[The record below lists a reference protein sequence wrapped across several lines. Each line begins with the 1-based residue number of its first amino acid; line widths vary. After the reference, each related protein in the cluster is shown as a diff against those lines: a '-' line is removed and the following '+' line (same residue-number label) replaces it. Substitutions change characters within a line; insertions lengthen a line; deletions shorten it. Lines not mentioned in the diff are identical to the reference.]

1 MADSPFFTTFALS
14 NKDIDMEK
22 QNFFQKYGA
31 YLVALVLFVA
41 IACIYCAPALEG
53 KVIQSGDSTSA
64 AAAIHEA
71 KEYTKETGDYSFW
84 TGSMFSG
91 MPNYQIGGGHYEAN
105 DWLKPFRK
113 IMLKGH
119 YSAPWI
125 FIIFFVCFYLLM
137 RAFNINKWLS
147 IVGALATGFSSY
159 FFIIVQAGHNS
170 KTSSI
175 ALISVVAAGFYL
187 IFRKRY
193 GLGVVLTMLFTAV
206 GFGNHPQM
214 SYYMFMMIGLFY
226 IAELYT
232 HIKKKR
238 YKDLIIGSALFFGS
252 MAVGLGT
259 GSSTIFVNQEYAE
272 QTMRGGHSDLAKA
285 SDTDNKTKGLDLD
298 YATQWSYGIDESL
311 SFMIPGVMG
320 GASTYDV
327 GTDSKLYK
335 TLVKN
340 GVPRNSAA
348 QFCANV
354 PLYWGDQPFTAG
366 NVYMG
371 AIVCFLFVLGLLI
384 VKGPYKWALLAATL
398 FSVFLAWGHNFMP
411 LTEFFFKYFPMYNKF
426 RAVSSILIVAEI
438 TMPLLGF
445 LAIKEI
451 MDGRLSSA
459 KAMKNIYIS
468 AGITAGICLIIALFG
483 GSMFDF
489 TAPVDASFARQ
500 LPDFAYLGILEERVA
515 LMKSD
520 AMRSCIFIILAAATL
535 WAYTKQWL
543 KWSYMVAL
551 LGVLVVADMWP
562 VNKRY
567 LNDSHFVTK
576 KNNNAAFQM
585 MPYEQQILQDKDPH
599 FRVLNLTTSTFN
611 DARTSYYL
619 KSIGGYSAAKLRRY
633 QDLIDQHISKMNMNV
648 INMLNAKYL
657 ILPDQKTGQAAVQRN
672 PYAMG
677 NAWFV
682 DTLQVVDTP
691 NEESDAL
698 NHINMSTT
706 AVLDKEFA
714 GYVQDLTPE
723 RDPAATVR
731 LTKYTPRYLDY
742 EYSTAKPG
750 TIVFSEI
757 YYPYGWKATIDG
769 TPADIYRVNY
779 MLRAI
784 NVPAGKHTIH
794 MEFDPDSVKKG
805 NAVAMTCIFI
815 MYATILAVII
825 LGVVRMVRKRKV
837 EE

>member
-1 MADSPFFTTFALS
+1 M
-14 NKDIDMEK
+14 KKE
-22 QNFFQKYGA
+22 NFLQKYGA
-31 YLVALVLFVA
+31 YAVALVLFVA
-41 IACIYCAPALEG
+41 IACIYCSPALEG
-53 KVIQSGDSTSA
+53 KVIRSGDSTSA
-64 AAAIHEA
+64 TAAVHEST
-71 KEYTKETGDYSFW
+71 EYTRTTGDYSFW

-119 YSAPWI
+119 WSTPWI
-125 FIIFFVCFYLLM
+125 FIIFFVCFYILM

-175 ALISVVAAGFYL
+175 ALISVVVAGFYL

-193 GLGVVLTMLFTAV
+193 GWGVILTMLFTAI

-214 SYYMFMMIGLFY
+214 SYYLFMMIGLFFF
-226 IAELYT
+226 AELYT
-232 HIKKKR
+232 HIKEKR
-238 YKDLIIGSALFFGS
+238 YKDLAIGSALFFGS
-252 MAVGLGT
+252 LFIGLGT

-272 QTMRGGHSDLAKA
+272 QTMRGGHSDLEKA
-285 SDTDNKTKGLDLD
+285 SDAKNKTKGLDLD

-311 SFMIPGVMG
+311 SFLIPGVMG

-327 GTDSKLYK
+327 GTDSELYRS
-335 TLVKN
+335 LVKN

-384 VKGPYKWALLAATL
+384 VKGSYKWAILAATL

-426 RAVSSILIVAEI
+426 RAVSSILIVAEVA
-438 TMPLLGF
+438 MPLLGF
-445 LAIKEI
+445 LAIKEL
-451 MDGRLSSA
+451 MDGTIARE
-459 KAMKNIYIS
+459 KAMKSIYI
-468 AGITAGICLIIALFG
+468 ATGVTAGICLFIALFG
-483 GSMFDF
+483 GMVFDF
-489 TAPVDASFARQ
+489 KAPVDASFASS
-500 LPDFAYLGILEERVA
+500 LPDFAYQGILAEREA
-515 LMKSD
+515 LMKGD
-520 AMRSCIFIILAAATL
+520 AWRSFLFIVLAAATL
-535 WAYTKQWL
+535 WLYTKGWL
-543 KWSYMVAL
+543 KWGYMVAI
-551 LGVLVVADMWP
+551 LGVLVMADMWP

-567 LNDSHFVTK
+567 LNDEHFVTK
-576 KNNNAAFQM
+576 RDNKAAFQM
-585 MPYEQQILQDKDPH
+585 YPYEKQILQDKDPH
-599 FRVLNLTTSTFN
+599 FRVMNLTTNTFN

-633 QDLIDQHISKMNMNV
+633 QDLIDQHISKMNMGV
-648 INMLNAKYL
+648 ISMLNAKYF
-657 ILPDQKTGQAAVQRN
+657 IVPDQKSGQAVVQRN

-682 DTLQVVDTP
+682 DTLLVVDTP
-691 NEESDAL
+691 NEECDAL
-698 NHINMSTT
+698 NHIDLHTT

-714 GYVQDLTPE
+714 PYISNFTPGA
-723 RDPAATVR
+723 DSTAIVR

-742 EYSTAKPG
+742 EYTTGKPG

-769 TPADIYRVNY
+769 EPADIYRVNY

-794 MEFDPDSVKKG
+794 MEFAPDSAKRG
-805 NAVAMTCIFI
+805 DAIALICIGI
-815 MYATILAVII
+815 MYATILFVIAFSI
-825 LGVVRMVRKRKV
+825 FRAVRKRK
-837 EE
+837 EQA

>member
-1 MADSPFFTTFALS
+1 M
-14 NKDIDMEK
+14 KKE
-22 QNFFQKYGA
+22 NFLQKYGA
-31 YLVALVLFVA
+31 YAAALVLFVA
-41 IACIYCAPALEG
+41 IACIYCSPALEG
-53 KVIQSGDSTSA
+53 KVIRSGDSTSA
-64 AAAIHEA
+64 AAAVHEST
-71 KEYTKETGDYSFW
+71 EYTRTTGDYSFW

-119 YSAPWI
+119 WSTPWV
-125 FIIFFVCFYLLM
+125 FIIFFVCFYILM

-193 GLGVVLTMLFTAV
+193 GWGVVLTMLFTAI

-214 SYYMFMMIGLFY
+214 SYYLFMMIGLFFF
-226 IAELYT
+226 AELYI
-232 HIKKKR
+232 HIKEMR
-238 YKDLIIGSALFFGS
+238 YKDLAIGSVLFFGS
-252 MAVGLGT
+252 LFIGLGT

-272 QTMRGGHSDLAKA
+272 QTMRGGHSDLQKV
-285 SDTDNKTKGLDLD
+285 SDTENKTKGLDLD

-311 SFMIPGVMG
+311 SFLIPGVMG

-327 GTDSKLYK
+327 GTDSELYK
-335 TLVKN
+335 SLVKN

-384 VKGPYKWALLAATL
+384 VKGPYKWAILAATL

-426 RAVSSILIVAEI
+426 RAVSSILIVAEVA
-438 TMPLLGF
+438 MPLLGF
-445 LAIKEI
+445 LAIKEL
-451 MDGRLSSA
+451 MDGTIARE
-459 KAMKNIYIS
+459 KAMKSIYI
-468 AGITAGICLIIALFG
+468 ATGVTAGICLFIALFG
-483 GSMFDF
+483 GVMFDF
-489 TAPVDASFARQ
+489 KAPVDAGFASS
-500 LPDFAYLGILEERVA
+500 LPDFAYQGILAEREA
-515 LMKSD
+515 LMKGD
-520 AMRSCIFIILAAATL
+520 AWRSFLFIVLAAATL
-535 WAYTKQWL
+535 WVYAKGWL
-543 KWSYMVAL
+543 KWGYMVTI
-551 LGVLVVADMWP
+551 LGVLVMADMWP

-567 LNDSHFVTK
+567 LNDEHFVTK
-576 KNNNAAFQM
+576 RDNKAAFQM
-585 MPYEQQILQDKDPH
+585 YPYEQQILQDKDPH
-599 FRVLNLTTSTFN
+599 FRVMNLTTNTFN

-633 QDLIDQHISKMNMNV
+633 QDLIDQHISKMNMGV
-648 INMLNAKYL
+648 IGMLNAKYF
-657 ILPDQKTGQAAVQRN
+657 IVPDQKGGQPAVQRN
-672 PYAMG
+672 PFAMG

-698 NHINMSTT
+698 NHIDLHTT

-714 GYVQDLTPE
+714 PYVSNFTPGT
-723 RDPAATVR
+723 DSTATVR

-742 EYSTAKPG
+742 EYTTGKPG

-769 TPADIYRVNY
+769 EPADIYRVNY

-794 MEFDPDSVKKG
+794 MEFAPDSAKRG
-805 NAVAMTCIFI
+805 DTIALICIGI
-815 MYATILAVII
+815 MYATILFVIAFSI
-825 LGVVRMVRKRKV
+825 FRAVRKRKV
-837 EE
+837 QA

>member
-1 MADSPFFTTFALS
+1 M
-14 NKDIDMEK
+14 KKE
-22 QNFFQKYGA
+22 NFLQKYAA
-31 YLVALVLFVA
+31 YVVALVVFVA
-41 IACIYCAPALEG
+41 ISCIYCSPALEG

-64 AAAIHEA
+64 TAAVQEA
-71 KEYTKETGDYSFW
+71 VKYTKDTGDHSFW

-119 YSAPWI
+119 WSAPWV
-125 FIIFFVCFYLLM
+125 FIIFFVCFYALM

-147 IVGALATGFSSY
+147 IVGSLATGFSSY

-175 ALISVVAAGFYL
+175 ALISVVIAGFYL

-193 GLGVVLTMLFTAV
+193 GWGVVLTMLFTAV

-214 SYYMFMMIGLFY
+214 SYYLFMMIGLFFV
-226 IAELYT
+226 AELWI
-232 HIKKKR
+232 HIKEKR
-238 YKDLIIGSALFFGS
+238 YKDLAVGSALFFGS
-252 MAVGLGT
+252 LLIGLGT

-272 QTMRGGHSDLAKA
+272 QTMRGGHSDLAKVT
-285 SDTDNKTKGLDLD
+285 DTENKTKGLDLN

-327 GTDSKLYK
+327 GTDSELYK
-335 TLVKN
+335 SLVKY

-384 VKGPYKWALLAATL
+384 VKGPYKWAILASTL
-398 FSVFLAWGHNFMP
+398 FSVFLAWGHNFMW
-411 LTEFFFKYFPMYNKF
+411 LTELFFDYFPMYNKF
-426 RAVSSILIVAEI
+426 RAVSSILIVAEVA
-438 TMPLLGF
+438 MPLLGF
-445 LAIKEI
+445 LAVKEL
-451 MDGRLSSA
+451 MDGRLDSA
-459 KAMKNIYIS
+459 KATKSIYIA
-468 AGITAGICLIIALFG
+468 AGVTAGICLFIALFG
-483 GSMFDF
+483 GAMFDF
-489 TAPVDASFARQ
+489 KAPNDMAYASQ
-500 LPDFAYLGILEERVA
+500 LPEFAYQGILAERAA
-515 LMKSD
+515 LMRSD
-520 AMRSCIFIILAAATL
+520 AWRSFLFIVLAAATL
-535 WAYTKQWL
+535 WAFVKGWL
-543 KWSYMVAL
+543 KWGYMVAL
-551 LGVLVVADMWP
+551 LGVLVMADMWP

-567 LNDSHFVTK
+567 LNDDSFVAK
-576 KNNNAAFQM
+576 KNNSAAFQM
-585 MPYEQQILQDKDPH
+585 YPYEKQILQDTDPH
-599 FRVLNLTTSTFN
+599 FRVLNLTTNTFN

-619 KSIGGYSAAKLRRY
+619 KSIGGYHAAKLRRY

-648 INMLNAKYL
+648 IGMLNAKY
-657 ILPDQKTGQAAVQRN
+657 IIVPDKSGQAQVQRN

-682 DTLQVVDTP
+682 DTLQVVNTA
-691 NEESDAL
+691 NEECDAL
-698 NHINMSTT
+698 NHIDLRTT

-714 GYVQDLTPE
+714 SYVSDFNPM
-723 RDPAATVR
+723 RDAAATVR
-731 LTKYTPRYLDY
+731 LTKYTPRYIDY
-742 EYSTAKPG
+742 EYSTAQPG

-769 TPADIYRVNY
+769 NPVEHYRVNY
-779 MLRAI
+779 MLRAL

-794 MEFDPDSVKKG
+794 FEFDPDSVKKG
-805 NAVAMTCIFI
+805 ETIALTCIMV
-815 MYATILAVII
+815 MYATILLV
-825 LGVVRMVRKRKV
+825 LGLAIYNAIRRRKSVKNLN
-837 EE
+837 

>member
-1 MADSPFFTTFALS
+1 M
-14 NKDIDMEK
+14 KKE
-22 QNFFQKYGA
+22 NFLQKYGA
-31 YLVALVLFVA
+31 YAAAFVLFVA
-41 IACIYCAPALEG
+41 IACIYCSPALEG
-53 KVIQSGDSTSA
+53 KVIRSGDSTSA
-64 AAAIHEA
+64 AAAVHEST
-71 KEYTKETGDYSFW
+71 EYTRTTGDYSFW

-119 YSAPWI
+119 WSTPWV
-125 FIIFFVCFYLLM
+125 FIIFFVCFYILM

-193 GLGVVLTMLFTAV
+193 GWGVVLTMLFTAI

-214 SYYMFMMIGLFY
+214 SYYLFMMIGLFFF
-226 IAELYT
+226 AELYI
-232 HIKKKR
+232 HIKEKR
-238 YKDLIIGSALFFGS
+238 YKDLAIGSVLFFGS
-252 MAVGLGT
+252 LFIGLGT

-272 QTMRGGHSDLAKA
+272 QTMRGGHSDLQKV
-285 SDTDNKTKGLDLD
+285 SDAENKTKGLDLD

-311 SFMIPGVMG
+311 SFLIPGVMG

-335 TLVKN
+335 SLVKN

-384 VKGPYKWALLAATL
+384 VKDPYKWAILAATL

-426 RAVSSILIVAEI
+426 RAVSSILIVAEVA
-438 TMPLLGF
+438 MPLLGF
-445 LAIKEI
+445 LAIKEL
-451 MDGRLSSA
+451 MDGTIARE
-459 KAMKNIYIS
+459 KAMKSIYI
-468 AGITAGICLIIALFG
+468 ATGVTAGICLFIALFG
-483 GSMFDF
+483 GVMFDF
-489 TAPVDASFARQ
+489 KAPVDAGFASS
-500 LPDFAYLGILEERVA
+500 LPDFAYQGILAEREA
-515 LMKSD
+515 LMKGD
-520 AMRSCIFIILAAATL
+520 AWRSFLFIVLAAATL
-535 WAYTKQWL
+535 WVYTKGWL
-543 KWSYMVAL
+543 KWGYMVAI
-551 LGVLVVADMWP
+551 LGVLVMADMWP

-567 LNDSHFVTK
+567 LNDEHFVTK
-576 KNNNAAFQM
+576 RDNKAAFQM
-585 MPYEQQILQDKDPH
+585 YPYEQQILQDKDPH
-599 FRVLNLTTSTFN
+599 FRVMNLTTNTFN

-633 QDLIDQHISKMNMNV
+633 QDLIDQHISKMNMGV
-648 INMLNAKYL
+648 IGMLNAKYF
-657 ILPDQKTGQAAVQRN
+657 IVPDQKGGQPAVQRN
-672 PYAMG
+672 PFAMG

-698 NHINMSTT
+698 NHIDLHTT

-714 GYVQDLTPE
+714 PYVSNFTPGT
-723 RDPAATVR
+723 DSTATVR

-742 EYSTAKPG
+742 EYTTGKPG

-769 TPADIYRVNY
+769 EPADIYRVNY

-794 MEFDPDSVKKG
+794 MEFAPDSAKRG
-805 NAVAMTCIFI
+805 DTIALICIGI
-815 MYATILAVII
+815 MYATILFVIAFSI
-825 LGVVRMVRKRKV
+825 FRAVRKRKV
-837 EE
+837 QA